1 MQANTVFANACGDM
15 GSGSLPASLVT
26 VAKWLLNLQTSS
38 SDSRQEEGGEREQRP
53 NASPHEALSLLWWK
67 GHLPPGL
74 GHSSQFQA

>member
-1 MQANTVFANACGDM
+1 MQANTVFACRDM
-15 GSGSLPASLVT
+15 GSGSSASLVT